1 MDFNPGF
8 SRRSNPGLKLA
19 NAFGVIRAFLDS
31 ELVPLWLKIGYTLF
45 VCLLVPVYWKQYGP
59 GNFLWFSDIAL
70 FTITAALWVESA
82 LLASMM
88 ALAVLV
94 LESVWVIDFVLGLV
108 LGYSITGLSGYM
120 LDQKISLW
128 IRALSLFH
136 FMLPFLLVSLIY
148 RLGYD
153 ERALVA
159 QTLLEWLVLPAS
171 YLLTRPAD
179 NINWVYGLR
188 GGVQKW
194 MPAPLY
200 LGLMMIA
207 FPLVLYLPTHLLL
220 KRIFN

>member
-1 MDFNPGF
+1 MPFCGPSD
-8 SRRSNPGLKLA
+8 
-19 NAFGVIRAFLDS
+19 
-31 ELVPLWLKIGYTLF
+31 LVPLWLKIGYTLF

-70 FTITAALWVESA
+70 FMITAALWLESA

-88 ALAVLV
+88 ALAVLL
-94 LESVWVIDFVLGLV
+94 LESVWIVDFLLGLV
-108 LGYSITGLSGYM
+108 LGYSVTGLSSYM
-120 LDQKISLW
+120 FDQKIPLW

-136 FMLPFLLVSLIY
+136 FMLPFLLVWLIY

-159 QTLLEWLVLPAS
+159 QTLLAWLVLPAS

-200 LGLMMIA
+200 LGILMIA
-207 FPLVLYLPTHLLL
+207 FPLILYLPTHLLL
-220 KRIFN
+220 TKIFD